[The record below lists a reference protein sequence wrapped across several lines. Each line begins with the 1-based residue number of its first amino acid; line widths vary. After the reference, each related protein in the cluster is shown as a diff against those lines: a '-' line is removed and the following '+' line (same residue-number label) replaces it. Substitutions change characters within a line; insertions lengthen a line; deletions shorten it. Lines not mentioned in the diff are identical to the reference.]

1 VWFRLLRT
9 LLDEVSMAPSRVG
22 TRSAATMEHIW
33 HATGHPARA
42 GLNVWRPCEQLGWP
56 RQTMI
61 LEAAAA
67 ALHLAEPERSPLAA
81 RSPRSWHVN
90 RIGPPTTATGP
101 HLRPATGNA
110 SGNARRRRSTR
121 HSRPPAPTPGAARQ
135 MLTLSTFSC
144 RTLAAFH
151 RERQHLIGTG
161 HPRATPLRP
170 P

>member
-1 VWFRLLRT
+1 VVRLPRT
-9 LLDEVSMAPSRVG
+9 LLDEASMAPSRVG
-22 TRSAATMEHIW
+22 TRSAATVEHIW

-56 RQTMI
+56 RQTMM

-67 ALHLAEPERSPLAA
+67 ALHLAETGAIAA
-81 RSPRSWHVN
+81 RGTLAPLLARE
-90 RIGPPTTATGP
+90 P
-101 HLRPATGNA
+101 HRPAYYGD
-110 SGNARRRRSTR
+110 R
-121 HSRPPAPTPGAARQ
+121 PAPAACNRKRERERAQEEVNAALEAARTDPGTARQ
-135 MLTLSTFSC
+135 MLTLCTFSC